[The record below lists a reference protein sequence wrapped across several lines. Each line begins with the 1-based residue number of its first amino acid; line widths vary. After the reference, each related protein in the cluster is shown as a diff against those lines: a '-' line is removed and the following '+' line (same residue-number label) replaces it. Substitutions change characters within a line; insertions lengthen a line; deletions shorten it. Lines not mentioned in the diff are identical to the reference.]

1 MKFLRLAYYELRQ
14 GFRNILR
21 NLFMVFASVIV
32 VFSVLLISG
41 LMIEAGIT
49 LGSVIRQF
57 GDRAEVQ
64 INLSYLVSDEE
75 AQEYFEVIKSDSRVK
90 DAQFI
95 SKDENL
101 ERIIAY
107 FRGDEDLFEKY
118 RESERLHFASIEVQ
132 LNEYADGESFLEEVK
147 GLDGVDSVKDIVGTI
162 EKMQL
167 IRFWVNIGTIIAVIF
182 MTLLSILLIFNTVK
196 LTILARKNE
205 IEIMKYIGAT
215 DIYIAVPFVIEG
227 VFTGIVGSLLAFLAL
242 SGIYSAVYKGVYD
255 TAISANIVPL
265 TFKETGAGWIFLAF
279 LIFGIVTGFVA
290 SVWASK
296 KHMKV

>member
-75 AQEYFEVIKSDSRVK
+75 AMEYFEVIKSDSRVK

-95 SKDENL
+95 SKEANL
-101 ERIIAY
+101 DRIISY
-107 FRGDEDLFEKY
+107 FKGDEELFEKY

-132 LNEYADGESFLEEVK
+132 LNEYTDGTGFLEEVK

-167 IRFWVNIGTIIAVIF
+167 MRFWVNIGTIIAVVF
-182 MTLLSILLIFNTVK
+182 MTMLSILLIFNTVK

-205 IEIMKYIGAT
+205 IQIMKYIGST
-215 DIYIAVPFVIEG
+215 DLYIAVPFVIEG
-227 VFTGIVGSLLAFLAL
+227 VFTGIVGSVLAFFAL

-255 TAISANIVPL
+255 TAVSANIVPL

>member
-107 FRGDEDLFEKY
+107 FQGDEDLFEKY

>member
-107 FRGDEDLFEKY
+107 FQGDEDLFEKY

-132 LNEYADGESFLEEVK
+132 LNEYADGGSFLEEVK

-167 IRFWVNIGTIIAVIF
+167 MRFWVNIGTIIAIIF

>member
-107 FRGDEDLFEKY
+107 FQGDEDLFEKY

-167 IRFWVNIGTIIAVIF
+167 MRFCVNIGTIIAIIF

>member
-215 DIYIAVPFVIEG
+215 DIYIAVTFVIEC

>member
-90 DAQFI
+90 DAQFV

-107 FRGDEDLFEKY
+107 FQGDEDLFEKY

-147 GLDGVDSVKDIVGTI
+147 GLDGIDSVKDIVGTI

-167 IRFWVNIGTIIAVIF
+167 MRFWVNIGTIIAVIF

>member
-107 FRGDEDLFEKY
+107 FHGDEDLFEKY

-167 IRFWVNIGTIIAVIF
+167 MRFWVNIGTIIAIIF

>member
-1 MKFLRLAYYELRQ
+1 
-14 GFRNILR
+14 
-21 NLFMVFASVIV
+21 
-32 VFSVLLISG
+32 LI
-41 LMIEAGIT
+41 
-49 LGSVIRQF
+49 
-57 GDRAEVQ
+57 
-64 INLSYLVSDEE
+64 SDEE

-132 LNEYADGESFLEEVK
+132 LNEYADGTGFLEEVK

>member
-107 FRGDEDLFEKY
+107 FHGDEDLFEKY

>member
-107 FRGDEDLFEKY
+107 FHGDEDLFEKY

-162 EKMQL
+162 E
-167 IRFWVNIGTIIAVIF
+167 
-182 MTLLSILLIFNTVK
+182 
-196 LTILARKNE
+196 
-205 IEIMKYIGAT
+205 
-215 DIYIAVPFVIEG
+215 
-227 VFTGIVGSLLAFLAL
+227 
-242 SGIYSAVYKGVYD
+242 
-255 TAISANIVPL
+255 
-265 TFKETGAGWIFLAF
+265 
-279 LIFGIVTGFVA
+279 
-290 SVWASK
+290 
-296 KHMKV
+296 

>member
-1 MKFLRLAYYELRQ
+1 
-14 GFRNILR
+14 
-21 NLFMVFASVIV
+21 MVFASVIV

-107 FRGDEDLFEKY
+107 FQGDEDLFEKY

-132 LNEYADGESFLEEVK
+132 LNEYADGGSFLEEVK

-167 IRFWVNIGTIIAVIF
+167 MRFWVNIGTIIAIIF